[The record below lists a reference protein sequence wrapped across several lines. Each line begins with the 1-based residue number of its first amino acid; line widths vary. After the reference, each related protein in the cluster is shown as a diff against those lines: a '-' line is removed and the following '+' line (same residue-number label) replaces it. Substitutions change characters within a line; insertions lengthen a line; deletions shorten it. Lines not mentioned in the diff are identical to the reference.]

1 MVKSKWKEAFGDP
14 YVHTALVFFLESVHK
29 PTIAT
34 HTHTSLSHSIE
45 TIERKMQAQARRMS
59 LTGQNVAFRRHNRR
73 GTADTGTSDVSFEP
87 AAEDR
92 LQLDSPTITP
102 EGSENGDDDDDDEAK
117 IDLPANLAAAAA
129 VVDRRSISH
138 RIERRRSSMA
148 NSTASK
154 YRQRLGILR
163 TVDLSGET
171 LETFSRNS
179 SMAHSLSS
187 DPTTTTAYHVDLE
200 GDENNDLKATVVME
214 TIMLA
219 ADVAHNLQGWDHMV
233 KFSNRLYME
242 LRSAFVKNRGT
253 DPENRWFENQI
264 GFLESYLLP
273 LAHRLDD
280 TGVFG
285 EKVGESFA
293 ANVIANR
300 DKWLTDGLDISQRIV
315 QEGAEKLPVNK

>member
-1 MVKSKWKEAFGDP
+1 
-14 YVHTALVFFLESVHK
+14 
-29 PTIAT
+29 
-34 HTHTSLSHSIE
+34 
-45 TIERKMQAQARRMS
+45 MQAQARRMS

-73 GTADTGTSDVSFEP
+73 GTGDTGTSEVSFEH
-87 AAEDR
+87 AEDR
-92 LQLDSPTITP
+92 HQDSPTITP
-102 EGSENGDDDDDDEAK
+102 EGSENGGDNEDEAK
-117 IDLPANLAAAAA
+117 IELPANLS
-129 VVDRRSISH
+129 DNRRRSISH

-148 NSTASK
+148 SRNSTSSK

-171 LETFSRNS
+171 LETYTRTGSL
-179 SMAHSLSS
+179 AHSLSS
-187 DPTTTTAYHVDLE
+187 DPKTYGVDLE
-200 GDENNDLKATVVME
+200 SDESDDLKATVVME
-214 TIMLA
+214 TIMLS

-242 LRSAFVKNRGT
+242 LRAAYVKKRGT
-253 DPENRWFENQI
+253 DPETRWFENQI

-285 EKVGESFA
+285 ERKGEQFA

-300 DKWLTDGLDISQRIV
+300 DKWLTEGLEVAQQIV
-315 QEGAEKLPVNK
+315 QEGAEKFPMPEN